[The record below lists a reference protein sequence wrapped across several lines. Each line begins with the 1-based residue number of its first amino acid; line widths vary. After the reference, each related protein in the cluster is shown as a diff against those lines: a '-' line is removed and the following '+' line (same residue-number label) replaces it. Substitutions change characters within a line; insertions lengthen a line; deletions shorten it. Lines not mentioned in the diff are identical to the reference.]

1 VYLTGDPQIT
11 FFKVV
16 YRRYTNFAIE
26 SIQQTF
32 NGTPDFNKKVSVTVS
47 RNGDLINNVFLELT
61 LTKSGATFYPAEA
74 ILSTVELEIGGQTVD
89 KHYADWFRIYD
100 ELFRTGDEKAQ
111 HQALTDFVDGEASGT
126 SKTFFV
132 PLIFFFNR
140 NVGLSLPLIAL
151 QYHEVKLYFTFAA
164 SVAGINA
171 TFGGANLWVDYIYLD
186 VDERRR
192 FAQVSHEYL
201 IEQVQ
206 FTGDET
212 VAVGTSGQKT
222 SNIRL
227 NFNHPTKY
235 LAWVVSGSLYGQYQ
249 GTVSAGP
256 TSSTVASA
264 GVNANGAISNDALAP
279 LYSAKL
285 QLNGQDRFSA
295 RWGLYFNKVQPLQT
309 VGSKP
314 AAGVYLY
321 SFALKPQEHQPS
333 GTCNF
338 SRIDNATLNLTFK
351 SASVA
356 LAGQTASVNVTN
368 NATTVAGCTALTA
381 LRVFAVNYNILR
393 ILSGMG
399 GLAYSN

>member
-1 VYLTGDPQIT
+1 M
-11 FFKVV
+11 
-16 YRRYTNFAIE
+16 
-26 SIQQTF
+26 
-32 NGTPDFNKKVSVTVS
+32 
-47 RNGDLINNVFLELT
+47 
-61 LTKSGATFYPAEA
+61 
-74 ILSTVELEIGGQTVD
+74 
-89 KHYADWFRIYD
+89 
-100 ELFRTGDEKAQ
+100 
-111 HQALTDFVDGEASGT
+111 
-126 SKTFFV
+126 
-132 PLIFFFNR
+132 
-140 NVGLSLPLIAL
+140 
-151 QYHEVKLYFTFAA
+151 
-164 SVAGINA
+164 AGINA

-201 IEQVQ
+201 IEQIQ

-235 LAWVVSGSLYGQYQ
+235 LAWVVSGSLYGQYAS
-249 GTVSAGP
+249 TTNAGP
-256 TSSTVASA
+256 VQAVVASA
-264 GVNANGAISNDALAP
+264 GINANGAIAADNAAP

-351 SASVA
+351 SASVS
-356 LAGQTASVNVTN
+356 GTGPTGVTSNSV
-368 NATTVAGCTALTA
+368 TTAGCTALTA
-381 LRVFAVNYNILR
+381 LRVFAVNLM
-393 ILSGMG
+393 LG
-399 GLAYSN
+399 SNSTIPQIGQWIECCC

>member
-1 VYLTGDPQIT
+1 M
-11 FFKVV
+11 
-16 YRRYTNFAIE
+16 
-26 SIQQTF
+26 
-32 NGTPDFNKKVSVTVS
+32 
-47 RNGDLINNVFLELT
+47 
-61 LTKSGATFYPAEA
+61 
-74 ILSTVELEIGGQTVD
+74 
-89 KHYADWFRIYD
+89 
-100 ELFRTGDEKAQ
+100 
-111 HQALTDFVDGEASGT
+111 
-126 SKTFFV
+126 
-132 PLIFFFNR
+132 
-140 NVGLSLPLIAL
+140 
-151 QYHEVKLYFTFAA
+151 
-164 SVAGINA
+164 AGIDA

-235 LAWVVSGSLYGQYQ
+235 LAWVVSGSAYGQY
-249 GTVSAGP
+249 TALAPVSAVVPATGY
-256 TSSTVASA
+256 
-264 GVNANGAISNDALAP
+264 NANGAVVSDNLAP

-309 VGSKP
+309 VASKP

-351 SASVA
+351 TASAA
-356 LAGQTASVNVTN
+356 NTLAGPTSNAVTGSG
-368 NATTVAGCTALTA
+368 ATALTA

-399 GLAYSN
+399 GLKNMLGLKSIIEKMMTSEGFSESGATLTNCGEFLTAFTTTCFSKEIQGTRVTTDPNGNNVKDWIIRSQHSFGDSVQRLHVSGWASVLNTACLRYSPFPLKYIERWGEKVHTAIKLCKGKLLFLFFKRHDRMLVIV

>member
-1 VYLTGDPQIT
+1 MELGGLRNKVPRCFAPHNRLRYSLDPGFIP
-11 FFKVV
+11 V
-16 YRRYTNFAIE
+16 N
-26 SIQQTF
+26 
-32 NGTPDFNKKVSVTVS
+32 
-47 RNGDLINNVFLELT
+47 
-61 LTKSGATFYPAEA
+61 
-74 ILSTVELEIGGQTVD
+74 
-89 KHYADWFRIYD
+89 
-100 ELFRTGDEKAQ
+100 
-111 HQALTDFVDGEASGT
+111 T
-126 SKTFFV
+126 SKDGV
-132 PLIFFFNR
+132 
-140 NVGLSLPLIAL
+140 LS
-151 QYHEVKLYFTFAA
+151 EVKLYFTFAA
-164 SVAGINA
+164 SVAGISG

-201 IEQVQ
+201 IEQIQ

-235 LAWVVSGSLYGQYQ
+235 LAWVVSGSAYGQYASTAAT
-249 GTVSAGP
+249 GPVS
-256 TSSTVASA
+256 SVVASA
-264 GVNANGAISNDALAP
+264 GRNSNGAPAADNAAP

-351 SASVA
+351 
-356 LAGQTASVNVTN
+356 TASVSGTGATGVTS
-368 NATTVAGCTALTA
+368 NAVTTAGATALTA
-381 LRVFAVNYNILR
+381 LRVFAVNLM
-393 ILSGMG
+393 LG
-399 GLAYSN
+399 SNSTIPQIGQWIECCC

>member
-1 VYLTGDPQIT
+1 M
-11 FFKVV
+11 
-16 YRRYTNFAIE
+16 
-26 SIQQTF
+26 
-32 NGTPDFNKKVSVTVS
+32 
-47 RNGDLINNVFLELT
+47 
-61 LTKSGATFYPAEA
+61 
-74 ILSTVELEIGGQTVD
+74 
-89 KHYADWFRIYD
+89 
-100 ELFRTGDEKAQ
+100 
-111 HQALTDFVDGEASGT
+111 
-126 SKTFFV
+126 
-132 PLIFFFNR
+132 
-140 NVGLSLPLIAL
+140 PLIAL
-151 QYHEVKLYFTFAA
+151 QYHEVKLYFQFAA

-235 LAWVVSGSLYGQYQ
+235 LAWVVSGSKYGQY
-249 GTVSAGP
+249 TSTASAGP
-256 TSSTVASA
+256 SNSVVASF
-264 GVNANGAISNDALAP
+264 GVNDNGSIANESMAP

-295 RWGLYFNKVQPLQT
+295 RWGLYFNKVQPMQT

-351 SASVA
+351 SASIT
-356 LAGQTASVNVTN
+356 GSVQADTSGVLN
-368 NATTVAGCTALTA
+368 NSTTLAGCTALTA
-381 LRVFAVNYNILR
+381 LRVFAVNLIL
-393 ILSGMG
+393 G
-399 GLAYSN
+399 SNSTTPQIGQWIECCC